1 MYRSLRHV
9 RFFAF
14 AGGLVALAVSW
25 HGELPAMGNEA
36 ATPAAKPAA
45 CSLEEL
51 LSVLEDAHG
60 VSFEECRKPVKGM
73 GLCGQTHD
81 AAIEVRETLRTC
93 LGDRVN
99 PSNWEERKKNSR
111 LQFTL
116 GKRNVVVTL
125 HNTKPTLSIAFN
137 PAVPDCGNDPRGY
150 RWDEFKDNPRFRNPE
165 LIEKVAPE
173 FPARAVSEYMRGR
186 VVLLGTVDTNGRVL
200 DICLL
205 RVNPRGYDVEAPAFD
220 ALRRWQYLPATLDGE
235 PIDTGFT
242 IVMEWSR

>member
-9 RFFAF
+9 RFLAF
-14 AGGLVALAVSW
+14 VGGLVALAVSW
-25 HGELPAMGNEA
+25 HGELPAVGNEA
-36 ATPAAKPAA
+36 ATPAVKPAA

-51 LSVLEDAHG
+51 LSILEDAHG
-60 VSFEECRKPVKGM
+60 VGFEECRKPVKGM

-81 AAIEVRETLRTC
+81 AATEVRETLRTC
-93 LGDRVN
+93 IGDRVN
-99 PSNWEERKKNSR
+99 PSNWEERKKNSW

-125 HNTKPTLSIAFN
+125 HNTKPTLSVAFN

-165 LIEKVAPE
+165 LIEKADME
-173 FPARAVSEYMRGR
+173 FPARAVSDYMRGR

-205 RVNPRGYDVEAPAFD
+205 RVNPRGYDIEAHAFD
-220 ALRRWQYLPATLDGE
+220 TLRRWQYLPATLDGE
-235 PIDTGFT
+235 PIDTVLT
-242 IVMEWSR
+242 SVMEWQR